1 MSEEKEERPFVGI
14 YPPNVENGISIFD
27 IVTFRTVDLL
37 SGIAVSFSIF
47 GTAAVILN
55 NADIPKE
62 YMLTVNTVLI
72 SLGLLVAFAIAIG
85 RNGDP
90 LTVYLMHMIRYQKTR
105 RSSIYN
111 PRVKKEAKPFSSL
124 SRTTLKVTP
133 RARIDSWMKKHKE
146 QKVTENFQN
155 INYGQEGI
163 VFDDDAYVIEEE
175 KKRQAQQKAEEKKN
189 RKKGKKGRKNGRKE
203 EKEEA

>member
-14 YPPNVENGISIFD
+14 YPPNVENGISLFD

-37 SGIAVSFSIF
+37 SGIAVSASIF

-62 YMLTVNTVLI
+62 YMLTVNTILI

-90 LTVYLMHMIRYQKTR
+90 LTVYLMHMSRYQD
-105 RSSIYN
+105 SSITSAN
-111 PRVKKEAKPFSSL
+111 L
-124 SRTTLKVTP
+124 
-133 RARIDSWMKKHKE
+133 
-146 QKVTENFQN
+146 
-155 INYGQEGI
+155 
-163 VFDDDAYVIEEE
+163 
-175 KKRQAQQKAEEKKN
+175 
-189 RKKGKKGRKNGRKE
+189 
-203 EKEEA
+203 